1 MGQLDY
7 SAWMSE
13 IFPKIRGYD
22 QALIAKLTD
31 RLVEINEKENSEWSK
46 TVRKLTPEQKEQAL
60 IFMQGMVAVAAGQ
73 KKEQ

>member
-1 MGQLDY
+1 MGSLDY

-13 IFPKIRGYD
+13 IFPKLRGYD
-22 QALIAKLTD
+22 QALVAKLTD